1 MCGRFVLTSS
11 KEKIISSF
19 EVDNSMDILNPRY
32 NIYPT
37 EKIPVILKKN
47 GSNFLEIMQWGLF
60 RFGVNRSR
68 PLINARVET
77 IKQKPSFQKILKNRC
92 LVPANGFYEWKKE
105 KTKKQPYFISLKN
118 IDLFAFAGIYED
130 GESNEGEKIQNLAI
144 LTTKSNSFLEKI
156 HNRMPIILTEK
167 NFKKWLY
174 SPEIFLSEIFNAS
187 KSLNMQT
194 WEVSKKVNSPNF
206 DNPICIKKIIKNENL
221 IVAEKYLKSQG
232 SFFD

>member
-19 EVDNSMDILNPRY
+19 EVDNSIDILNPRY

-37 EKIPVILKKN
+37 EKIPVILRSN

-60 RFGVNRSR
+60 RFEVNINR

-77 IKQKPSFQKILKNRC
+77 IKQKPSFQKILKNPC

-118 IDLFAFAGIYED
+118 IDLFAFAGIYD
-130 GESNEGEKIQNLAI
+130 YGESNEGKNIKNLAI

-174 SPEIFLSEIFNAS
+174 YPEIFLSDINNAC
-187 KSLNMQT
+187 KPLNMQT
-194 WEVSKKVNSPNF
+194 WEVSKKVNTPTF
-206 DNPICIKKIIKNENL
+206 DNPICVKKIIKNEKL
-221 IVAEKYLKSQG
+221 IEGEKFFKSQG

>member
-19 EVDNSMDILNPRY
+19 EVDNSIDILNPRY

-37 EKIPVILKKN
+37 EKIPVILKNN
-47 GSNFLEIMQWGLF
+47 GSNFLEIIQWGLF
-60 RFGVNRSR
+60 RFGVNRNR
-68 PLINARVET
+68 PLINARIET

-118 IDLFAFAGIYED
+118 IDLFAFAGIYEYGKSND
-130 GESNEGEKIQNLAI
+130 GKDIKNLAI
-144 LTTKSNSFLEKI
+144 LTTKSNPFLEKI
-156 HNRMPIILTEK
+156 HNRMPVILTET
-167 NFKKWLY
+167 NFKKWLCY
-174 SPEIFLSEIFNAS
+174 PEIFLSDLFNAS
-187 KSLNMQT
+187 ISLNMQT
-194 WEVSKKVNSPNF
+194 WEVSKKVNSPTF
-206 DNPICIKKIIKNENL
+206 DNPVCIKKIIKNETL
-221 IVAEKYLKSQG
+221 IEGEKFLKSQG